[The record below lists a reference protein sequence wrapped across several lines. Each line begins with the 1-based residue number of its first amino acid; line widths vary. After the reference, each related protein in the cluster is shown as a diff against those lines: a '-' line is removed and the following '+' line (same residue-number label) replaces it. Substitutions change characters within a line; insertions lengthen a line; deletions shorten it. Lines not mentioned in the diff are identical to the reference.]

1 MCYVLVMI
9 YNTFFIDNRGI
20 NMLVNLKEVLK
31 IAQNENIAIGSFN
44 IYNLETILALKE
56 AVLKTKKPVIV
67 AFGENYINYVQ
78 PRRIQPG
85 IVWLMNWAGLTKP
98 IFVSG

>member
-1 MCYVLVMI
+1 
-9 YNTFFIDNRGI
+9 
-20 NMLVNLKEVLK
+20 MLVNLKEVLK

-67 AFGENYINYVQ
+67 S
-78 PRRIQPG
+78 
-85 IVWLMNWAGLTKP
+85 
-98 IFVSG
+98 IFLA

>member
-1 MCYVLVMI
+1 
-9 YNTFFIDNRGI
+9 
-20 NMLVNLKEVLK
+20 MLVNLKEVLK

-67 AFGENYINYVQ
+67 DLLRLCMMVQ
-78 PRRIQPG
+78 
-85 IVWLMNWAGLTKP
+85 NCH
-98 IFVSG
+98 